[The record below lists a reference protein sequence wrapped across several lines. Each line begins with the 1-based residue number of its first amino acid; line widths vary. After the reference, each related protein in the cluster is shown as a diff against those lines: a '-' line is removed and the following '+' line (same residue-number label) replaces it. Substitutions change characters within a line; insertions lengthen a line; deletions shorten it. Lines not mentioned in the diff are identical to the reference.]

1 MTNPAEV
8 PDPDRLHDAMV
19 RRLHRR
25 AVVTG
30 EIRLPA
36 VPGLIDEYVSMC
48 EKIFSAVGSEFSPDQ
63 VAHLRS
69 VLQGQLDSAYGA
81 SQRSDI
87 AISFNSP
94 VGTVLNYSVKPEWMT
109 IDQTYENW
117 VATRQP
123 PLFGTEP
130 DARVWA
136 LANEATDPG
145 AFPVLDIGAGTGRNA
160 LALARRG
167 HPVDVVEVT
176 PTFANMIGA
185 TVQQES
191 LNVRVFQRNVFATSD
206 GLRDDYQLIVLSE
219 VVPEFRTPEELRKMF
234 ELAANHLA
242 PGGRLVFNTFVA
254 KDGLVVDGATRQ
266 LSEQVYSNL
275 FTWDEVN
282 RGVLDLPLDLV
293 ADDSVH
299 DYEEANLPAGA
310 WPPTGWYSGW
320 VAGQDLYDLPREQ
333 CPNEMRWLVYQKRG

>member
-1 MTNPAEV
+1 
-8 PDPDRLHDAMV
+8 MV

-25 AVVTG
+25 GVATG

-36 VPGLIDEYVSMC
+36 VPGLIDEYVAMC
-48 EKIFSAVGSEFSPDQ
+48 EKIFSAVGSAFSDEQ
-63 VAHLRS
+63 VSQLRN
-69 VLQGQLDSAYGA
+69 VLQGQLDGAYEA

-87 AISFNSP
+87 TISFNAP
-94 VGTVLNYSVKPEWMT
+94 VGTVLNYRVSPEWMT
-109 IDQTYENW
+109 IEGTYENW

-123 PLFGTEP
+123 PLFGTVP
-130 DARVWA
+130 DARIWA

-145 AFPVLDIGAGTGRNA
+145 AFPILDIGAGTGRNA

-176 PTFANMIGA
+176 ATFADMIR
-185 TVQQES
+185 TSVQHES
-191 LNVRVFQRNVFATSD
+191 LNVRVFQRNVFTTSE
-206 GLRDDYQLIVLSE
+206 GLREDYQLILLSE
-219 VVPEFRTPEELRKMF
+219 VVPEFRTADDLRKMF
-234 ELAANHLA
+234 ELAASHLA
-242 PGGRLVFNTFVA
+242 PGGRLVFNTFLA
-254 KDGLVVDGATRQ
+254 KEGLVVDGATRQ

-275 FTWDEVN
+275 FTWDEMN
-282 RGVLDLPLDLV
+282 RGALGLPLDLV

-299 DYEEANLPAGA
+299 EYEKANLPAGA

-333 CPNEMRWLVYQKRG
+333 CPNEMRWLVYEKRG

>member
-1 MTNPAEV
+1 VTNPPQS
-8 PDPDRLHDAMV
+8 PDSDQLRDAMV

-25 AVVTG
+25 SVVTG

-36 VPGLIDEYVSMC
+36 VPGLIDEYVAMC
-48 EKIFSAVGSEFSPDQ
+48 EKIFSAVGRSFTPDQ
-63 VAHLRS
+63 VAHLTK
-69 VLQGQLDSAYGA
+69 VLQQQLDGAYQA

-87 AISFNSP
+87 TISFNAP
-94 VGTVLNYSVKPEWMT
+94 VGTMLNYSVNPEWMT
-109 IDQTYENW
+109 IEGTYENW
-117 VATRQP
+117 AATREP

-136 LANEATDPG
+136 LAAEASDP
-145 AFPVLDIGAGTGRNA
+145 ASCPVLDIGAGTGRNA

-176 PTFANMIGA
+176 KTFAEMIRA
-185 TVQQES
+185 TAQRDS
-191 LNVRVFQRNVFATSD
+191 LPVRVFQRDVFTSSA
-206 GLRDDYQLIVLSE
+206 GLRQDYQLILLSE
-219 VVPEFRTPEELRKMF
+219 VVPEFRTPEHLRQMF

-242 PGGRLVFNTFVA
+242 PGGRLVFNTFMA
-254 KDGLVVDGATRQ
+254 RHGLVVDGATRQ

-275 FTWDEVN
+275 FTWDEMN
-282 RGVLDLPLDLV
+282 RGVKGLPLELV
-293 ADDSVH
+293 SDDSVH
-299 DYEEANLPAGA
+299 EYEEANLPDGA

-333 CPNEMRWLVYQKRG
+333 CPNEMRWLVYRKL

>member
-1 MTNPAEV
+1 MTNPAEM

-69 VLQGQLDSAYGA
+69 VLQGQLDCAYGA

-94 VGTVLNYSVKPEWMT
+94 VGTVLNYNVQPEWKT
-109 IDQTYENW
+109 IDETYENW

-130 DARVWA
+130 DARVWV
-136 LANEATDPG
+136 LANEAADPG

-176 PTFANMIGA
+176 ATFADMIGA

>member
-1 MTNPAEV
+1 VA
-8 PDPDRLHDAMV
+8 
-19 RRLHRR
+19 
-25 AVVTG
+25 TG

-36 VPGLIDEYVSMC
+36 VPGLIDEYVAMC
-48 EKIFSAVGSEFSPDQ
+48 EKIFSALGRTFSDDDVVQ
-63 VAHLRS
+63 LRK
-69 VLQGQLDSAYGA
+69 VLQGQLDGAYEA

-87 AISFNSP
+87 TISFNAP
-94 VGTVLNYSVKPEWMT
+94 VGTVLNYRVNPEWKT
-109 IDQTYENW
+109 IEGTYENW

-130 DARVWA
+130 DARIWA

-176 PTFANMIGA
+176 ATFADMIR
-185 TVQQES
+185 TSVQQES
-191 LNVRVFQRNVFATSD
+191 LNVRVFQRNVFTTSE
-206 GLRDDYQLIVLSE
+206 GLRQDYRLILLSE
-219 VVPEFRTPEELRKMF
+219 VVPEFRTPDDLRKMF

-242 PGGRLVFNTFVA
+242 PGGRLVFNTFLA
-254 KDGLVVDGATRQ
+254 KEGLVVDGATRQ

-275 FTWDEVN
+275 FTWDEMN
-282 RGVLDLPLDLV
+282 LGAQGLPLVLV

-299 DYEEANLPAGA
+299 EYEQANLPAGA

-333 CPNEMRWLVYQKRG
+333 CPNEMRWLVYEKRG